1 MKAFAA
7 LIAAVGAVL
16 VVPTGAIGA
25 SPDGAAGPWADGV
38 VRFVQGPRVDGSPVT
53 AGRSNALAALGPAEA
68 ARGNDDPIP
77 EGTFVSLGF
86 GGSLTLSFE
95 NPICNRAGADFSI
108 DIREITREPYPAE
121 AAAVYVSADGS
132 TFVPAGTVS
141 RDSAVAIP
149 AELPIAWFVALV
161 DVSDPVTFGLASN
174 ADGFDVDGVRALD
187 MSSCVSAGT
196 PDLLPPATTGPGD
209 PLSTTTVPLTVKCSP
224 AYWTSPLTLRV
235 WPIGRTR
242 QFNAVF
248 GVKAFPRTTLL
259 QAATRRGGG
268 KVALAREAVYSLL
281 TSLTPASRFRY
292 SPAQVKRMVRL
303 ALLSGKARVV
313 STTLSQLLAARAR
326 GSCPS
331 LRLG

>member
-7 LIAAVGAVL
+7 LIAAVSAVL

-53 AGRSNALAALGPAEA
+53 AGEQCAGGAWSGGGG
-68 ARGNDDPIP
+68 ARQRRPDP
-77 EGTFVSLGF
+77 GGHVVSLGF

-121 AAAVYVSADGS
+121 AAAVYVSADGTRSCRRARCHGTRQWRSPPSSRSPGSSPSS
-132 TFVPAGTVS
+132 TCRTPRVPA
-141 RDSAVAIP
+141 R
-149 AELPIAWFVALV
+149 V
-161 DVSDPVTFGLASN
+161 D
-174 ADGFDVDGVRALD
+174 ADGFDVDGLERSTCRAV
-187 MSSCVSAGT
+187 SPQARRTSCR
-196 PDLLPPATTGPGD
+196 PRPPGREYRD
-209 PLSTTTVPLTVKCSP
+209 TTTVPLTVKCSP

-281 TSLTPASRFRY
+281 RR
-292 SPAQVKRMVRL
+292 
-303 ALLSGKARVV
+303 
-313 STTLSQLLAARAR
+313 
-326 GSCPS
+326 
-331 LRLG
+331 